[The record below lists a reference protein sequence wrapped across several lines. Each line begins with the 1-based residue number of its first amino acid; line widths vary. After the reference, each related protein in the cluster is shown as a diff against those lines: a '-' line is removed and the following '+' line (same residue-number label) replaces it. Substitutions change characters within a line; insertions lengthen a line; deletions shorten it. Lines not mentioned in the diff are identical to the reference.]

1 MEMGADLVLQT
12 AVIGLCLAVVVL
24 LLNRLRSTKEENVQ
38 SKSHELYVSHVVVP

>member
-1 MEMGADLVLQT
+1 MEISVDFVLQT

-38 SKSHELYVSHVVVP
+38 SKSRSQWWS